1 MGSIFSRANSSSW
14 AFCLLMLVL
23 LSFSIELAQSLNSF
37 QEQSVA
43 LEMNVDVEAEEFGEE
58 EEGDKQHFL
67 VQEKHSSEDLSVI
80 NKAIPTHY
88 NLELVSF
95 SDIDVPPPRA

>member
-37 QEQSVA
+37 QEHSVA
-43 LEMNVDVEAEEFGEE
+43 LEINVDPEAEEFGEE
-58 EEGDKQHFL
+58 EEFHKHHFL
-67 VQEKHSSEDLSVI
+67 VQETHILEGSSVT
-80 NKAIPTHY
+80 NKAIPAHY